1 MDIKILRV
9 LSFDEHK
16 LTLASGVVVHNV
28 KDDRHGSYLA
38 TVLGHDVA
46 IPYDDAAIIV
56 EKGG

>member
-16 LTLASGVVVHNV
+16 LTLASGVVAHNV

-56 EKGG
+56 EKGE

>member
-1 MDIKILRV
+1 V

-28 KDDRHGSYLA
+28 KDDRQGNYLA
-38 TVLGHDVA
+38 TVLEHDVA

-56 EKGG
+56 EKGE